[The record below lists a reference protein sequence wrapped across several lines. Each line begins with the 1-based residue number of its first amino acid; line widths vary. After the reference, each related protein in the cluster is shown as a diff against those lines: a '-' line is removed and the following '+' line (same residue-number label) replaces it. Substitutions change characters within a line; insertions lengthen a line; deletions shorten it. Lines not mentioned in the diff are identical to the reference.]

1 MPATRKGRFMMLT
14 KHKIA
19 AAAAALTM
27 ALGCSAMTASAYTA
41 DDVAAKAREAGWPE
55 YLIQMG
61 YNEWNSGEYDQSA
74 LDSAY
79 GSVSTYNDDMRKA
92 AANALGVDPDDLPA
106 APAPTEAPQT
116 TEAAQ
121 QNADGTTAPAGQAA
135 AETTTQTTKQD
146 GNPELIVKK
155 ADGTEE
161 QRISKADFINMTLE
175 EKQEYVNSLAPES
188 QGEFVASL
196 SNAERNSLIKQLPV
210 DEKAALLQTYID
222 TAGTMGLDVTVDS
235 LTNDTI
241 SLTMRNE
248 EGTVVGMTNVGVTI
262 DETGISHTKQF
273 LIALIGTIGSL
284 AGFGILARRMREE

>member
-1 MPATRKGRFMMLT
+1 MPWVWIPTICPMPPHPPRHRRQRK
-14 KHKIA
+14 
-19 AAAAALTM
+19 
-27 ALGCSAMTASAYTA
+27 
-41 DDVAAKAREAGWPE
+41 
-55 YLIQMG
+55 
-61 YNEWNSGEYDQSA
+61 N
-74 LDSAY
+74 
-79 GSVSTYNDDMRKA
+79 
-92 AANALGVDPDDLPA
+92 
-106 APAPTEAPQT
+106 TE
-116 TEAAQ
+116 
-121 QNADGTTAPAGQAA
+121 GTTAPAGQAA
-135 AETTTQTTKQD
+135 AETTTQTAKQD

-284 AGFGILARRMREE
+284 TGFGILARRMREE